1 MEHTEQKSYFDGA
14 NITRVPILRQ
24 SLKRTASE
32 SSENPPLK
40 RPRLVPSSMAMKAG
54 DIDIGSGYYN
64 VRRKLEKAKKST
76 EGKAVQAI
84 ENNLSKLD
92 LKMATSVE
100 QAIDIHQQHVSNR
113 LALRNFYNSKKRV
126 KLKRTC
132 EMQND
137 RFRKRL
143 CAKERTFLIGKKEA
157 GLTLSCSSETEARGV
172 GSTIKGYKRY
182 GGKWKQCMHGM
193 NINVCITN
201 ENMTSQI
208 YMYCFSKLDHP
219 IHRKVI
225 KGKDI
230 KTKVKRLFLCR
241 NPDCVLVSSKK
252 AAKPRDNLS
261 ALPIGPSGLCLLLSQ
276 ETFPEL
282 SAKISHCNTEF
293 INKTA
298 SFLNARE
305 CWDTGHDASN
315 RGKSK
320 TFEKNVF

>member
-1 MEHTEQKSYFDGA
+1 MKHTEQKSYFDGV

-24 SLKRTASE
+24 NLKSTASE

-40 RPRLVPSSMAMKAG
+40 RPRLKERFIIAHQLPFCILANDTLLYAG
-54 DIDIGSGYYN
+54 YRKFY
-64 VRRKLEKAKKST
+64 RKLCPQPSDST
-76 EGKAVQAI
+76 LHSLRIDGPSLYQI
-84 ENNLSKLD
+84 LTRLPY
-92 LKMATSVE
+92 LKMVTSVE
-100 QAIDIHQQHVSNR
+100 QAMNIHQQHVSNR

-137 RFRKRL
+137 RFRRRL

-157 GLTLSCSSETEARGV
+157 GHALSCSSETETRG
-172 GSTIKGYKRY
+172 Y

-201 ENMTSQI
+201 ENMTSQTC
-208 YMYCFSKLDHP
+208 MYCFSKLGNP
-219 IHRKVI
+219 IHRKTI
-225 KGKDI
+225 KKSRKKDS
-230 KTKVKRLFLCR
+230 L
-241 NPDCVLVSSKK
+241 P
-252 AAKPRDNLS
+252 
-261 ALPIGPSGLCLLLSQ
+261 ALAIGLSGLCLLLFQ

-293 INKTA
+293 ISKTA

-320 TFEKNVF
+320 TFEKKKNGF